1 MASYYQKRLISS
13 IDGVMFN
20 LMKSRHYAW
29 VIVGVGVLVKMAC
42 LGFGRFA
49 YSLLLP
55 YMRTSLGFNY
65 SQMGLLSGG
74 ILLGYLLF
82 SFIGGVL
89 ATRFGLKRVIIAS
102 LLCSSISML
111 FISRLSLFFSLFVST
126 FAMGAAAAGAHISMT
141 VLPMAWF
148 EQRSVGRAVG
158 IVTGGSGLGVLLT
171 GILDPYL
178 LTNGGQEAWRSCWLL
193 LASITF
199 AVAVIA
205 VFLLKETPRERE
217 ISVAEPT
224 KEAALA
230 PPKKG
235 QLSLRAIFVIYFIFG
250 FAYIIYAT
258 YFPAF
263 MVEDI
268 HLSEKSAGDIW
279 AIFGWMCM
287 LSGLAWGFLSDRFGR
302 RKALLWNNVLI
313 SLSVLLPLLF
323 HQPFILSLSAF
334 LFGFTFLGTVTVIAA
349 SVGDHV
355 GEKKASTYGLVT
367 LIHGIGQFLGTT
379 SGGTLKDLTGSFQ
392 ITLLSSLTGFTL
404 CLILIVLGKRR
415 G

>member
-1 MASYYQKRLISS
+1 
-13 IDGVMFN
+13 MFN
-20 LMKSRHYAW
+20 LMKARHYAW
-29 VIVGVGVLVKMAC
+29 VIVGVGVLVKMTC

-102 LLCSSISML
+102 LLCSSISM
-111 FISRLSLFFSLFVST
+111 FSISRLSLFFPLFVST

-141 VLPMAWF
+141 ILPMAWF
-148 EQRSVGRAVG
+148 DQRSVGRAVG
-158 IVTGGSGLGVLLT
+158 IVIGGSGLGVVLT
-171 GILDPYL
+171 GILVPYL
-178 LTNGGQEAWRSCWLL
+178 LTAGGKEGWRVCWLL
-193 LASITF
+193 LALITF
-199 AVAVIA
+199 VVAVIA
-205 VFLLKETPRERE
+205 AFLLKEKPRERE
-217 ISVAEPT
+217 IPISEPT
-224 KEAALA
+224 NEVALS
-230 PPKKG
+230 PPKDDR
-235 QLSLRAIFVIYFIFG
+235 LSLRAIFVIYFIFG

-263 MVEDI
+263 MVEEI

-287 LSGLAWGFLSDRFGR
+287 VSGLAWGFLSDHFGR
-302 RKALLWNNVLI
+302 RKALLWNNALI
-313 SLSVLLPLLF
+313 SLSVLLPLCLHGSF
-323 HQPFILSLSAF
+323 FLGLSAF

-355 GEKKASTYGLVT
+355 GEKRASTYGLVT

-379 SGGTLKDLTGSFQ
+379 SGGTFKDLTGSFQ
-392 ITLLSSLTGFTL
+392 ITLVSSLTGFIL
-404 CLILIVLGKRR
+404 CLILIVFGKKRS
-415 G
+415 